1 MASYVPSYQEA
12 HLIVAA
18 IRVVQ
23 HREGRPPTPE
33 EVAALLNLPKEKV
46 FILVRALAARGV
58 VQMLETP
65 FEVRLDVLD
74 PTPLEALPRTDGEP
88 EMKGELDEF
97 YERERE
103 KKAEMDRMFRGG
115 EADKRKQDRVKK
127 LEEEFRKF
135 KPKGGPEGLFG
146 KPNDE

>member
-1 MASYVPSYQEA
+1 MATFVPNYHEA
-12 HLIVAA
+12 HLVVAG

-33 EVAALLNLPKEKV
+33 EVAELIALPKEKV
-46 FILVRALAARGV
+46 HVLLRALASRGV
-58 VQMLETP
+58 VQIMENP

-74 PTPLEALPRTDGEP
+74 PAPLETLPRDASTP

-115 EADKRKQDRVKK
+115 EVDKRRQDRVKK

-135 KPKGGPEGLFG
+135 KPKGGPEGLFKG
-146 KPNDE
+146 DE